1 MQQDPVQSTPER
13 VTPDPIPSRAGSL
26 GTLLLGMIIGGAVVA
41 GLVNFSS
48 PRKTEPA
55 VDLEAIRAAAR
66 DGAQQGARDA
76 LSQPAPGSAAK
87 ASGAS
92 ESVAPAPDAS
102 SGEQI
107 FNVVHRP
114 ANTIGNESAPVT
126 IVEYSDFEC
135 GYCRSFYNTTLQQ
148 VINDYVKTGKVKI
161 SYKHFP
167 FLADSS
173 LLKAMLSECAAE
185 QGKFWE
191 MHNALF
197 GGRIPKADEA
207 SMNQQATQLAAEF
220 GMDGARFGG
229 CLANPQVR
237 QRVIDDA
244 SEAQKVG
251 VRGTPTFLI
260 NGKLLVGAQ
269 SYAAFRMA
277 IEQAQTRQ

>member
-13 VTPDPIPSRAGSL
+13 VTTGPIPSRGGSL
-26 GTLLLGMIIGGAVVA
+26 GTLLLGMVIGAAVVA

-48 PRKTEPA
+48 PRKA
-55 VDLEAIRAAAR
+55 DQAIDLEAIRAAAR
-66 DGAQQGARDA
+66 DGARDA
-76 LSQPAPGSAAK
+76 LSQQAQ
-87 ASGAS
+87 SGAGNAS
-92 ESVAPAPDAS
+92 SANEAAAPAPVAATGD
-102 SGEQI
+102 QV

-114 ANTIGNESAPVT
+114 ANTVGNDTAPVT

-173 LLKAMLSECAAE
+173 LPKAMLSECAAE
-185 QGKFWE
+185 QGKFWQ

-207 SMNQQATQLAAEF
+207 SMNKQAMQLAAEF
-220 GMDGARFGG
+220 GMNGARFGD

-237 QRVIDDA
+237 QRVLDDA
-244 SEAQKVG
+244 SEGQKVG

-260 NGKLLVGAQ
+260 NGKPLVGAQ
-269 SYAAFRMA
+269 PYAAFRLA

>member
-1 MQQDPVQSTPER
+1 MQQDPVQSAPER
-13 VTPDPIPSRAGSL
+13 VTSEPVPSRGGSL
-26 GTLLLGMIIGGAVVA
+26 GTLLLGMVIGGAVVA

-48 PRKTEPA
+48 PRKAEPA
-55 VDLEAIRAAAR
+55 IDLEAIRAAAR

-76 LSQPAPGSAAK
+76 LSQPAPNSAAK
-87 ASGAS
+87 APGAGDAATPASG
-92 ESVAPAPDAS
+92 D
-102 SGEQI
+102 QI
-107 FNVVHRP
+107 FNVSHRP
-114 ANTIGNESAPVT
+114 ANTLGNADAPVT

-135 GYCRSFYNTTLQQ
+135 GYCRSFYSTTLQQ
-148 VINDYVKTGKVKI
+148 VINDYVKSGKVKI

-173 LLKAMLSECAAE
+173 LPKAVVSECAAE

-207 SMNQQATQLAAEF
+207 SMNRQAAQLAAEF
-220 GMDGARFGG
+220 GMDGARFGD
-229 CLANPQVR
+229 CLVNPQVR

-244 SEAQKVG
+244 NEGQKVG

-260 NGKLLVGAQ
+260 NGKPLVGAQ
-269 SYAAFRMA
+269 PYAAFRMA
-277 IEQAQTRQ
+277 IEQAQSRQ

>member
-1 MQQDPVQSTPER
+1 MQQDPLQSTPER
-13 VTPDPIPSRAGSL
+13 VTADPIPARGGSL

-48 PRKTEPA
+48 SRKAEPGI
-55 VDLEAIRAAAR
+55 DLEAIRAAAR

-76 LSQPAPGSAAK
+76 LSKPATN
-87 ASGAS
+87 GAS
-92 ESVAPAPDAS
+92 SAGGAGETAAPAPEAPTS
-102 SGEQI
+102 EQI

-114 ANTIGNESAPVT
+114 ANTIGNDNAPVT
-126 IVEYSDFEC
+126 IIEYSDFEC
-135 GYCRSFYNTTLQQ
+135 GYCRSFYNTTLKQ

-173 LLKAMLSECAAE
+173 LPKAMLSECAAE

-220 GMDGARFGG
+220 GIDGARFGD

-237 QRVIDDA
+237 QRVVDDA
-244 SEAQKVG
+244 SEGQKVG

-260 NGKLLVGAQ
+260 NGKPLVGAQ
-269 SYAAFRMA
+269 PYAAFRLA
-277 IEQAQTRQ
+277 IEQAQKRQ